1 MRRIYVNC
9 GSSPGAR
16 PEYRAA
22 ARTLGQTLV
31 RNNLEIVYGGAHVGL
46 MGALADAALDAGGA
60 VIGVI
65 PKGLRKLAHERLS
78 ELRVVDSMH
87 ERKATMFDLADG
99 VIALPGGIGTIEE
112 VLEVITWAQLG
123 LHAKP
128 CGLLN
133 VCGYYDR
140 LLEFLDHA
148 VDQQFVMPEH
158 RQMILVHDDPDA
170 LLEQFWGFRP
180 PPPVPK
186 WQNLE

>member
-1 MRRIYVNC
+1 M
-9 GSSPGAR
+9 PHWT
-16 PEYRAA
+16 P
-22 ARTLGQTLV
+22 
-31 RNNLEIVYGGAHVGL
+31 
-46 MGALADAALDAGGA
+46 

-148 VDQQFVMPEH
+148 VDQQFVTPEH
-158 RQMILVHDDPDA
+158 RQMIPTRCSNSSGVSARRRWRRSGRTSSDLSR
-170 LLEQFWGFRP
+170 RP
-180 PPPVPK
+180 WETP
-186 WQNLE
+186 